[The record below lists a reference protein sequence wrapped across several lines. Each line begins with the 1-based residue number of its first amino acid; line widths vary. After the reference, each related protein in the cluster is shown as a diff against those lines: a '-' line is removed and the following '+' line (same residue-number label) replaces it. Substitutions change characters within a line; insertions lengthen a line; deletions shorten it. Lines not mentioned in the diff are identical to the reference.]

1 MRIIRLRLEA
11 FCDRVRGMTENT
23 SSSFSPKI
31 LFITSTRIGDAILS
45 NGILN
50 DCLTKHPNA
59 AVTIVCGPLVKSL
72 YEGVP
77 QAVEVIALKKQSY
90 NRHWIALW
98 KRVAGTKW
106 DMVIDLRNSAVSW
119 LIWARRKYIFGHKI
133 DQSLHKCLQN
143 AQVMKLLQ
151 APDTKMWFSKAQED
165 FALKTIPPGA
175 PVLGVG
181 PTANWIGKTWP
192 IENFIELVRRLT
204 APEDVFHNW
213 RVAVF
218 AAPGEERDAKALLA
232 QIPPHL
238 AINVVAKGN
247 PGEAAAALARCD
259 FYIGND
265 SGLMHAAAAAGIP
278 TLGLFGASYPEIY
291 APYGRQAH
299 YIRTPESFDE
309 LTNFPGYSPGTLD
322 HSLMTS
328 LNVEAVYQKTHS
340 ILRGHG

>member
-1 MRIIRLRLEA
+1 MIN
-11 FCDRVRGMTENT
+11 TT
-23 SSSFSPKI
+23 SSPPSKKI

-50 DCLTKHPNA
+50 DCLIKHPNA

-77 QAVEVIALKKQSY
+77 QAVEIIALKKQTY
-90 NRHWIALW
+90 NRHWIKLW
-98 KRVAGTKW
+98 KHVVGTKW
-106 DMVIDLRNSAVSW
+106 DMVIDLRNSIVSR
-119 LIWARRKYIFGHKI
+119 LIWTRHKYIFGRHI
-133 DQSLHKCLQN
+133 DQNLHKSLQN

-192 IENFIELVRRLT
+192 IENFIELVRRVT
-204 APEDVFHNW
+204 QSGDVFHNW

-218 AAPGEERDAKALLA
+218 AAPGEEHDAKALLA
-232 QIPPHL
+232 QIQPHL
-238 AINVVAKGN
+238 AIDVIARGN
-247 PGEAAAALARCD
+247 PGEAAATLARCD

-309 LTNFPGYSPGTLD
+309 LTNFPGYSPSTLD

-328 LNVEAVYQKTHS
+328 LNVEAVYQKIHS